1 MRPLFSSATLI
12 AFFSVSAVFAQTNL
26 IQNPSFERSTRTAN
40 VWAGISGSGIINA
53 PTEEANVLGA
63 DGKIGQQTMPV
74 SVSAGDLNNDGLND
88 IAIMDGQG
96 FLRVHFN
103 TGTKQEP
110 KFGPAE
116 FSSLLL
122 NPAPL
127 KLSTIETE
135 DPKEK
140 DKDKGKPTPTPRATP
155 RPAALRPGV
164 PQPPVLTL
172 DQIYQLRRVQRINLA
187 DLSRTG
193 KLDLLVGNYGG
204 DVLLIPNSGGGN
216 RPDFR
221 NPATYESAVLQK
233 GFERWGNVFAPYAV
247 DWDKD
252 NKVDLLIGEGS
263 YSANSI
269 HIFPGK
275 GIGRPSLEPD
285 DRSVLAYGMGLEQLS
300 PCVVDYNGDGNN
312 DLLVAE
318 RGGRV
323 AVYLGKGG
331 PFKPGE
337 PISFDS
343 FITIDGA
350 PQALPPNTPAPE
362 PGSSLDPMD
371 AIKATNLLNA
381 GGGCTIDAADY
392 NGDGLFDLVFGKRSG
407 RVAMAINQGTATQPK
422 FKAPVDIKVEDEEKP
437 MLMPSGWDVDF
448 GYGRGN
454 YGGYITAVKNDPDN
468 SSGSSSTKPTE
479 GTSFLEAGYLK
490 LDYKG
495 LPPPTLAKPNEDDSK
510 VIKVPNIFTF
520 SQQLTNP
527 LKVGKT
533 YVLSFKVK
541 GTQIN
546 NGRANLVYSGLKK
559 IGTGEVISKDER
571 GAVKRD
577 LKEIRE
583 NMVETATYTG
593 GSNWVDVKKEFT
605 VKFDDKELADIPET
619 QSAFLRFVFQL
630 TPGSGIAQFDDIKL
644 MEK

>member
-12 AFFSVSAVFAQTNL
+12 AIFSASAVFAQTNL

-74 SVSAGDLNNDGLND
+74 SVSAGDLNGDGLND

-103 TGTKQEP
+103 AGTKQEP

-116 FSSLLL
+116 FSALLL
-122 NPAPL
+122 NPKPL
-127 KLSTIETE
+127 KLDAIETE

-140 DKDKGKPTPTPRATP
+140 DKAKPTPTPRATP
-155 RPAALRPGV
+155 RPAALKPGV
-164 PQPPVLTL
+164 PQPPVLTP
-172 DQIYQLRRVQRINLA
+172 DQVYQLRRVQRINLA

-193 KLDLLVGNYGG
+193 KLDLLIGNYGG
-204 DVLLIPNSGGGN
+204 DVLLVPNSGGGN

-221 NPATYESAVLQK
+221 TPATYESAVLQK

-337 PISFDS
+337 PLPFDS

-371 AIKATNLLNA
+371 AMKATNLLNA

-392 NGDGLFDLVFGKRSG
+392 NGDGLFDMVFGKRSG
-407 RVAMAINQGTATQPK
+407 RVAIAINQGTATEPK
-422 FKAPVDIKVEDEEKP
+422 FKAPVDVKVEDEEKP

-583 NMVETATYTG
+583 NKVETATYTG

-605 VKFDDKELADIPET
+605 VKFDEKELADIPET
-619 QSAFLRFVFQL
+619 QGGFLRFVFQL

>member
-103 TGTKQEP
+103 TGTKQES

-122 NPAPL
+122 NPKPL
-127 KLSTIETE
+127 KLDAIETE

-140 DKDKGKPTPTPRATP
+140 DKDKAKPTPTPRATP

-164 PQPPVLTL
+164 PQPPVLTP

-221 NPATYESAVLQK
+221 TPATYESAVLQK

-392 NGDGLFDLVFGKRSG
+392 NGDGLFDMVFGKRSG
-407 RVAMAINQGTATQPK
+407 RVAIAINQGTATQPK

-619 QSAFLRFVFQL
+619 QGAFLRFVFQL

-644 MEK
+644 VEK